1 MARQVGKA
9 YKRRKDFGLV
19 VGRGSDYIYLTAED
33 PQFEEVSKICA
44 DIAAYIPNG
53 TEYEVVEDRAEAVE
67 KAIKNAKEGDVIV
80 LLAKG
85 EEDYQ
90 KVRNVFTPYESD
102 LKIAKR
108 LLNIE

>member
-1 MARQVGKA
+1 MEVQDGKA
-9 YKRRKDFGLV
+9 YKRRKDFGCI
-19 VGRGSDYIYLTAED
+19 VGASSDYIYLTAED

-44 DIAAYIPNG
+44 DIAAYIPSG
-53 TEYEVVEDRAEAVE
+53 KEYEVVEDRKEAVE
-67 KAIKNAKEGDVIV
+67 KAIKNAKKGDVIV

-108 LLNIE
+108 LLDIN